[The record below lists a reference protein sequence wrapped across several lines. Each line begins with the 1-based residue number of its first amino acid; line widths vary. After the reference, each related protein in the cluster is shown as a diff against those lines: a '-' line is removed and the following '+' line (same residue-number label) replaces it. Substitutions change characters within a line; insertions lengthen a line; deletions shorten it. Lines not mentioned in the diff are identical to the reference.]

1 MPGSSAA
8 GKPVPTGSA
17 MSSSSDSS
25 FSETSSSSSE
35 CFDTTSTT
43 STSFSDQEDGALF
56 VAAGRLVNRSSV
68 SNNRPPRR
76 VRLGPDRESTVSYL
90 EALDEEEEDS
100 SGTPK
105 ERCSICLVAYRETD
119 TLKQLACGHVFHEV
133 CVSQWLH
140 WNNICPVCR
149 TRLVTPPASSPG
161 SRRSRRAQP

>member
-119 TLKQLACGHVFHEV
+119 TLKRTPLVAPE
-133 CVSQWLH
+133 
-140 WNNICPVCR
+140 CPGAVR
-149 TRLVTPPASSPG
+149 GGRRKAVITGEG
-161 SRRSRRAQP
+161 SRKRRHKRGEEAPCQ